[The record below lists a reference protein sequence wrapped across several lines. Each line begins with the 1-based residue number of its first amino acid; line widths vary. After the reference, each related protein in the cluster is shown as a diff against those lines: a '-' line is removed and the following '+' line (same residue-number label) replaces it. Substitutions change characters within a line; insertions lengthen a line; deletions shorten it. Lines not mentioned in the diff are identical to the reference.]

1 MLRVLKDVAVSNRAP
16 RSPDARVLHNK
27 QLAVAWQQK
36 FTEFAKHV
44 CVCPDPGNRVA
55 VRKATW
61 QIAEDIPMAEL
72 TAEAGI
78 TIAELQPLLTMPCPV
93 VLQKNNRLA
102 ESTPRD
108 IVHGAKRLRHL
119 YNFSETT
126 TCRSCEKRAR
136 CPWFKL
142 SYRGV
147 NDYVMKVYNKRDARK
162 FVRPPYLPDP
172 SEAKDL
178 MRVLFGFW
186 QYCRMHM
193 RHGESKVPMTYT
205 LEHFE
210 AAHSVLEKLARFFEP
225 RQHRAYHALPRAKW
239 KDAKRILTKMEL
251 EKRNSKSKFE
261 ALRTLHMPAWLR
273 ELMEP
278 TKSKGLREDQLK
290 VIDHEPD
297 EDVRDVDRST
307 QEGWITEEEHNAWT
321 AAAQEQ
327 DDDPGATDAD
337 TTGNIPDVDPVSNPT
352 AIDRLEDIP
361 IPRRFVWKVPPWKKT
376 PVLSNNLEYR
386 SSIQGVA
393 QAPLDERDARPTVKQ
408 VAVGLAPAVDLRINI
423 DDYLE
428 GTNFTREDVVDPT
441 RNLPKDH
448 SGYTIVDMVN
458 SPAVNEMPEELRRL
472 VAVSPRSLQG
482 VQMHSTFTEEKMAQN
497 NELLQDLWSTSDS
510 FAGKLAFLHRIPFDT
525 VFQRSGGTAPPVP
538 LPEDK
543 LSKFDYPMMEAPDR
557 RDVIGPNV
565 VSIGDGERDLLDMP
579 EEEEMSWIDRDEN
592 LDPMEAA
599 ARASA
604 RFAAAKQ
611 AREEEFARRMAAV
624 HGEDV
629 EGMDMQAVLEKW
641 GVGAG
646 QEGEQAGGVRE
657 DDEDSLLSLALAEQR
672 GGQLAQFPGLELP
685 DDTEE
690 LDRRPPRGRK
700 ARRSARKQMAK
711 LDADDE
717 AMDQFG
723 DSSLDRED
731 RRFQEWEQ
739 SQQEEQEPVRD
750 VEDLAPRSRPPKTT
764 RWKVVE
770 PSVDMATVQPGARSH
785 RDSMF
790 TANPGL
796 VDADGF
802 ASEQGE
808 DFERTFRVG
817 LHDEQG
823 LDLPLGPQR
832 TEVPEDT
839 SIANLSWVPGSRLPT
854 LKPVGTPVGGQGRPT
869 HRLPVKL
876 GGLEQMRLGGVEAL
890 LKPQARTEWRRR
902 MGMEVS
908 ETVVADKDEGER
920 EQDRSAMALQRMM
933 NKKRKEEMKE
943 WYRNNG
949 KKSNRPKIDPEDP
962 VSLRKSPEQIAD
974 LFRPK
979 FHKNKPS

>member
-1 MLRVLKDVAVSNRAP
+1 MLRVLKDVAVSSRAARTP
-16 RSPDARVLHNK
+16 EARVLHNK

-44 CVCPDPGNRVA
+44 CVCPEPGNRVA

-72 TAEAGI
+72 TADAGI
-78 TIAELQPLLTMPCPV
+78 TMEELQPLLTMPCPV
-93 VLQKNNRLA
+93 ALQKTNLLK

-119 YNFSETT
+119 YGFSETT

-147 NDYVMKVYNKRDARK
+147 NDFVMKVYNKRDARK
-162 FVRPPYLPDP
+162 FVRPPYLPEP

-193 RHGESKVPMTYT
+193 RHGEDKVPMTYT

-210 AAHSVLEKLARFFEP
+210 AAHSVLEKLAKYFEP

-239 KDAKRILTKMEL
+239 KDAKRILRKMEL
-251 EKRNSKSKFE
+251 EKKNSRSKFE
-261 ALRTLHMPAWLR
+261 ALRTLHMPGWLR

-297 EDVRDVDRST
+297 EDVRDLDRNL
-307 QEGWITEEEHNAWT
+307 QEEWITEEEHNAWA

-327 DDDPGATDAD
+327 EEEPAAG
-337 TTGNIPDVDPVSNPT
+337 DPVAAEQPPGVTPVANPT

-376 PVLSNNLEYR
+376 PVLSNNLEYQ

-393 QAPLDERDARPTVKQ
+393 QAPLDERESKPTVKQ
-408 VAVGLAPAVDLRINI
+408 VAVGLAPAVDLRVNI

-458 SPAVNEMPEELRRL
+458 SPLVKEMPDDLKRL
-472 VAVSPRSLQG
+472 VAVSPKSLQG
-482 VQMHSTFTEEKMAQN
+482 VQMHSTFTAEKMAQN

-538 LPEDK
+538 LPDHK
-543 LSKFDYPMMEAPDR
+543 LSQSDYPMMEPPDR
-557 RDVIGPNV
+557 SDVIGPNV
-565 VSIGDGERDLLDMP
+565 VSIGDGERDLLDQP
-579 EEEEMSWIDRDEN
+579 EEEELSWEDMDDN
-592 LDPMEAA
+592 LDPTEAA
-599 ARASA
+599 ARAKA
-604 RFAAAKQ
+604 RFAEAKQ

-624 HGEDV
+624 HGDDV
-629 EGMDMQAVLEKW
+629 AGMDVQAVLQKW
-641 GVGAG
+641 GVRAG
-646 QEGEQAGGVRE
+646 QEETAPGGVRE
-657 DDEDSLLSLALAEQR
+657 DEEDSLLSMALAEQR

-685 DDTEE
+685 DDTEV

-700 ARRSARKQMAK
+700 ARRSMRKQMAK

-723 DSSLDRED
+723 DSSQDRED
-731 RRFQEWEQ
+731 RRFQAWEQ
-739 SQQEEQEPVRD
+739 SQQQEQDQVRD
-750 VEDLAPRSRPPKTT
+750 VEDLAPRGRPAKTT

-770 PSVDMATVQPGARSH
+770 PSVDMATVHAGASSH
-785 RDSMF
+785 RDSLQ
-790 TANPGL
+790 TANPGA

-802 ASEQGE
+802 ALEQGE
-808 DFERTFRVG
+808 DFDRTFRVG

-839 SIANLSWVPGSRLPT
+839 SIANLAWLPGSRLPT
-854 LKPVGTPVGGQGRPT
+854 LKPVGTPVGAQGRPT

-890 LKPQARTEWRRR
+890 LKPEARTEWRRR
-902 MGMEVS
+902 MGMEVTES
-908 ETVVADKDEGER
+908 VSADKDEGER
-920 EQDRSAMALQRMM
+920 EQDRSAMAMQRMM

-943 WYRNNG
+943 WYRING
-949 KKSNRPKIDPEDP
+949 KKSSRPKIDPEDP

-979 FHKNKPS
+979 FNKKPS